1 MVRPRTDPV
10 NPVGGLV
17 SLFGSLA
24 PTGAIL
30 KRAAATPELFERT
43 GRAVVFTSPADLA
56 ERIDDPALDVTE
68 DDFLVMQN
76 AGPLGAGMPE
86 AGYLPIPKKLLER
99 GVTDMVRLSDAR
111 MSGTAYGTVILH
123 ISPES
128 AVGGPLSLVRN
139 GDLIRL
145 SVSERRLDLLV
156 DDVELAK
163 RTPRSM

>member
-1 MVRPRTDPV
+1 M
-10 NPVGGLV
+10 
-17 SLFGSLA
+17 
-24 PTGAIL
+24 
-30 KRAAATPELFERT
+30 
-43 GRAVVFTSPADLA
+43 
-56 ERIDDPALDVTE
+56 TE

-128 AVGGPLSLVRN
+128 AIGGPLSLVRN

-145 SVSERRLDLLV
+145 SVSEQRLDLLV
-156 DDVELAK
+156 DEAELAR
-163 RTPRSM
+163 RTPEIRVMDQPGAYGSLYRQEIMQAPDGCDFRSAVAGGGSGAS